1 MTCII
6 AGQRYL
12 KCFEATSLR
21 ASTYGM
27 AGSCFSKVRLESHER
42 VREQLGHVF
51 WPEIR

>member
-27 AGSCFSKVRLESHER
+27 AGSCFSNVRLESQQRFGEK
-42 VREQLGHVF
+42 LGHVF
-51 WPEIR
+51 WPETR